1 MLQSAQ
7 VGAKRRVLLI
17 NPMITSPR
25 NARLP
30 LSMLAL
36 AGSLQDRYE
45 CRIVDGNI
53 DRSYLEDVR
62 RALAAQPYDAVGIS
76 VMGGPQVQSAI
87 NTSKLIKEVAPAM
100 PVIWGGYFPTLYTP
114 AAMNAPYVDYAVRG
128 QGESTFGQLL
138 DALCMDRR
146 AVGAGRPHGG
156 PSDGGS
162 LDGGARY
169 RPADL
174 QAIDGLSWKAD
185 GEVIHNRD
193 RPFADRRSE
202 ARLPYEL
209 LGDPRRYL
217 AKTFLGQRTAAH
229 QAAVGCRFRCT
240 FCGVAGMFRGATAL
254 PGAARLERDLLW
266 LRDHLRADSVQY
278 FDHNFFDR
286 EEEMAPL
293 LEVLARVQLP
303 WWCYARADALLG
315 LSEQSWSLVRKS
327 RMRMAYIGAES
338 PSDALLKDI
347 RKGTRADQT
356 LAVAELCRRQG
367 VIPELS
373 FMVAPPT
380 DPEGETERTFE
391 FIRTIKRVNPQ
402 SEIIV
407 YIYTPLPPE
416 SLPEKARV
424 RAAATP
430 LRDLHGKP
438 IHFPRSPEEWTEK
451 KWVDY
456 SCHADAPW
464 MNDRLRR
471 RIRDFVTVLGC
482 RFPTVQDA
490 HTSTWRKSAAK
501 VLASWRYTFRRYD
514 RPWELDLY
522 KRVIRPRDPK
532 TASI

>member
-1 MLQSAQ
+1 MSETAT
-7 VGAKRRVLLI
+7 VAAHKPRRILLI
-17 NPMITSPR
+17 NPTITSPR
-25 NARLP
+25 SARLP

-36 AGSLQDRYE
+36 AASLEDRYT
-45 CRIVDGNI
+45 CQIVDGNLG
-53 DRSYLEDVR
+53 RGYLDGIR
-62 RALAAQPYDAVGIS
+62 RTLAEQPCHAVGIS

-87 NTSKLIKEVAPAM
+87 DVSRAVKEISPAL

-114 AAMNAPYVDYAVRG
+114 AALNASYVDYAVRG
-128 QGESTFGQLL
+128 QGEGTFGQLL
-138 DALCMDRR
+138 EAL
-146 AVGAGRPHGG
+146 GTP
-156 PSDGGS
+156 
-162 LDGGARY
+162 
-169 RPADL
+169 DL
-174 QAIDGLSWKAD
+174 QGIDGLSWKRD
-185 GEVIHNRD
+185 GEVVHNKD
-193 RPFADRRSE
+193 RAFADRRTDTL
-202 ARLPYEL
+202 LPYDL

-229 QAAVGCRFRCT
+229 QAALGCRFRCT

-254 PGAARLERDLLW
+254 PPAARLERDLLW
-266 LRDHLRADSVQY
+266 LRDHLGADSIQY

-286 EEEMAPL
+286 EVDMVSL

-315 LSEQSWSLVRKS
+315 LSAESWRLVRKS

-391 FIRTIKRVNPQ
+391 FIREVKRVNPE

-407 YIYTPLPPE
+407 YIYTPLPPD
-416 SLPEKARV
+416 SLPAKARV
-424 RAAATP
+424 GASAKPLLDREGRP
-430 LRDLHGKP
+430 LR
-438 IHFPRSPEEWTEK
+438 FPVTPEEWTQK
-451 KWVDY
+451 RWVDY

-464 MNDRLRR
+464 MTERLRR

-490 HTSTWRKSAAK
+490 HAPPWTKSAVRA
-501 VLASWRYTFRRYD
+501 LASWRYRFRRYD
-514 RPWELDLY
+514 RPWELDLWNRMARARRL
-522 KRVIRPRDPK
+522 KDPRA
-532 TASI
+532 TGI